1 MQSRAYSDQLA
12 YQLRASRGLAI
23 GVLIAIVVA
32 LVGMRLMPED
42 STPLM
47 GKVMVLL
54 SPTLATASVG
64 AYVGRRITGW
74 LALIG
79 LFILSAIGL
88 WIIRSAGGSDVAV
101 VLLLGWGFINGMILG
116 PLVGFALA
124 EEGPGIVVE
133 ALVGTTTV
141 MMGSAFI
148 AMTTHINFSFLMPL
162 LFLGLLGLIIVGLI
176 GIFVRFSRTV
186 NLAYSVIGMVVF
198 AGFFL
203 YEFFTVSKSENTWR
217 QAIQLTTSIYL
228 TFANFFIF
236 LLRFL
241 MATRRR

>member
-124 EEGPGIVVE
+124 EEGR
-133 ALVGTTTV
+133 
-141 MMGSAFI
+141 S
-148 AMTTHINFSFLMPL
+148 
-162 LFLGLLGLIIVGLI
+162 
-176 GIFVRFSRTV
+176 SR
-186 NLAYSVIGMVVF
+186 
-198 AGFFL
+198 
-203 YEFFTVSKSENTWR
+203 
-217 QAIQLTTSIYL
+217 
-228 TFANFFIF
+228 
-236 LLRFL
+236 
-241 MATRRR
+241 